1 MKKLG
6 LFIIVGLLSMTIPQ
20 MNANTF
26 TVQAATTK
34 KVTGVKKNRVKDGS
48 YYCNSTNISRITAE
62 QKDLLNKL
70 YTTYNGVRHVYS
82 HWSAEDLDVS
92 MISDITQA
100 REYIIE
106 GLTIVNE
113 YYKLF

>member
-1 MKKLG
+1 MIKMIQYLNVHGIKVKVDCYIKG
-6 LFIIVGLLSMTIPQ
+6 LIEELKRDYGVF
-20 MNANTF
+20 F
-26 TVQAATTK
+26 TK
-34 KVTGVKKNRVKDGS
+34 GEKDF
-48 YYCNSTNISRITAE
+48 
-62 QKDLLNKL
+62 
-70 YTTYNGVRHVYS
+70 
-82 HWSAEDLDVS
+82 DVS